1 VARINLTPRRVEA
14 LKPDPTGK
22 RVELRDSQ
30 VPGLVLRCAARRK
43 TFCLHCRFP
52 GSKNPTRRA
61 LGEYG
66 VLTIDDA
73 RDIAREWLDCI
84 RRGID
89 PAAERRRRE
98 DADRRA
104 REAEQVADESRF
116 RNVAEDYIKRRVSTQ
131 RRARA
136 TERVIRNVLVVHWGD
151 KPISEITRRDV
162 VRLVEHIDGTGAPI
176 YAQAA
181 FAYGRALFN
190 WAIVRGCYNIEHS
203 PFDRVRVGD
212 LVSRRKEPRQ
222 RTLSDDELL
231 CFWRATA
238 RLGYPWQQVFRLLLL
253 TGTRRTEC
261 AGAKWSEFL
270 DLDDPSKARWQIPA
284 ERFKS
289 NAVHIV
295 PLTAEALAVVVTIPK
310 FQRGNHL
317 FSFSFGETPALRLH
331 LAKAR
336 LDVWMLR
343 YLRALARLR
352 GDDPAQVKLEPFVT
366 HDLRRVLR
374 SKLAALEITDSIAEA
389 CLGHGPR
396 GLVARTYNTYSYQPQ
411 MRRALE
417 AWAAE
422 LRRIVSPPRDD
433 GKVVALPRGKRR

>member
-1 VARINLTPRRVEA
+1 MARIVLTDRRVQA
-14 LKPDPTGK
+14 LQGDPTGK
-22 RVELRDSQ
+22 RRVELRDSQ
-30 VPGLVLRCAARRK
+30 VPGLIVRIAARK
-43 TFCLHCRFP
+43 KVYALHCRFP
-52 GSKNPTRRA
+52 GSKNPTRRVIA
-61 LGEYG
+61 SVGAITL
-66 VLTIDDA
+66 DDA
-73 RDIAREWLDCI
+73 RNLAREWLDLI

-89 PAAERRRRE
+89 PAVECKRRE
-98 DADRRA
+98 DAERRA
-104 REAEQVADESRF
+104 REAEQVADECRF
-116 RNVAEDYIKRRVSTQ
+116 RNVAEDYIKGRVSTQ

-222 RTLSDDELL
+222 RTLSDDEIC
-231 CFWRATA
+231 CFWKAA
-238 RLGYPWQQVFRLLLL
+238 GRLQYPFKQMFRLIAL
-253 TGTRRTEC
+253 TGTRRSESS
-261 AGAKWSEFL
+261 GARWSEFL

-295 PLTAEALAVVVTIPK
+295 PLSADAVAILATIPK
-310 FQRGNHL
+310 FQRGDHL

-336 LDVWMLR
+336 LDALMLQ

-352 GDDPAQVKLEPFVT
+352 GDEPAAVTLTPWVT

-374 SKLAALEITDSIAEA
+374 SKLAALEINDSVAEA

-417 AWAAE
+417 AWATH
-422 LRRIVSPPRDD
+422 LRSLVSPPPADD
-433 GKVVALPRGKRR
+433 KVVTLRGKR

>member
-1 VARINLTPRRVEA
+1 MARINLTERRIAA
-14 LKPDPTGK
+14 LQPDPAGK
-22 RVELRDSQ
+22 RRVELRDAV
-30 VPGLVLRCAARRK
+30 VPGLVVRIAAKRK
-43 TFCLHCRFP
+43 VYCLHTRFP
-52 GSKNPTRRA
+52 GKAATRRVIAPVGA
-61 LGEYG
+61 LT
-66 VLTIDDA
+66 LDAA
-73 RDIAREWLDCI
+73 RDVARVWLDLI
-84 RRGID
+84 RQGVD
-89 PAAERRRRE
+89 PAVERKRRE

-104 REAEQVADESRF
+104 REAERVQDECRF

-151 KPISEITRRDV
+151 KPIAEISRRDV
-162 VRLVEHIDGTGAPI
+162 VRLVEHIDGTGAPV

-222 RTLSDDELL
+222 RTLSDDEIR
-231 CFWRATA
+231 CFWKATG
-238 RLGYPWQQVFRLLLL
+238 RLQYPFKQIFRLIAL
-253 TGTRRTEC
+253 TGTRRSESS
-261 AGAKWSEFL
+261 GARWSEFL

-295 PLTAEALAVVVTIPK
+295 PLSADALAVVATVPK
-310 FQRGNHL
+310 FQRGDHL
-317 FSFSFGETPALRLH
+317 FSFSYGTTPALRLH

-336 LDVWMLR
+336 LDALMLQ

-352 GDDPAQVKLEPFVT
+352 GDEPAAVTLTPWVT

-374 SKLAALEITDSIAEA
+374 SKLAALEINDSVAEA

-417 AWAAE
+417 AWANE
-422 LRRIVSPPRDD
+422 LRHIVSPRPTD
-433 GKVVALPRGKRR
+433 GTVVPLRGSRR